1 MDNFLQMTLEDFI
14 DLFEGQNRID
24 YTDGLDTFADHFW
37 STFSRLGGDNKRFY
51 IVVDNGVL
59 HLAYS
64 NSIVVKDIVA
74 SGMLYT
80 ALQLCV

>member
-1 MDNFLQMTLEDFI
+1 MDNILQMTLQDLI
-14 DLFEGQNRID
+14 DLFESQNRID
-24 YTDGLDTFADHFW
+24 YTEGLDTFTDLFW
-37 STFSRLGGDNKRFY
+37 STFSRRGGDNKRFY

-64 NSIVVKDIVA
+64 NSIVVKDLVA
-74 SGMLYT
+74 RGMLYT